1 MDPDATGQCHID
13 QGMGLIH
20 VATTRF
26 DQTSPDIESL
36 LLTQAKPLCQKS
48 PATGIDIHRS
58 SAQDKNILNPG
69 VLHQCREWAQSP
81 SGLGTDSSWIHG
93 GHKPGHSGHELSV
106 AGASTLRG

>member
-36 LLTQAKPLCQKS
+36 LLTQAKPLCQKC

-69 VLHQCREWAQSP
+69 ILHQCREWTQGAP
-81 SGLGTDSSWIHG
+81 GFVTDSSWIH
-93 GHKPGHSGHELSV
+93 SGHEPRLSGHGLSV
-106 AGASTLRG
+106 IGGSTLRG